1 MATYDHEMVA
11 RNNSS
16 SIRKKIVMRVMME
29 KKKASWKSL
38 LEVHFK
44 SHLGQLTR
52 EMNFFEGNDRLLIK
66 FFVCLAFN

>member
-52 EMNFFEGNDRLLIK
+52 ELIFLK
-66 FFVCLAFN
+66 EMIDY